1 MTPETIRQYKDD
13 LARCRAE
20 RNAYLSRAAFQ
31 WKQKIEFNRKRRWL
45 EGLAA
50 LDRHHEYKRTA
61 AQYTEEMRRLARFLK

>member
-13 LARCRAE
+13 HARCRAE
-20 RNAYLSRAAFQ
+20 RDAYLSRAAYQ

-45 EGLAA
+45 DALSA

-61 AQYTEEMRRLARFLK
+61 AQYADAMKRLERFFK